1 MDGIDD
7 RRTETGI
14 NGHGYNGYK
23 RFPVLNKR
31 FTVHCEKNLKSF
43 LKEIKILKIK
53 GFG

>member
-1 MDGIDD
+1 MDGIDV

-14 NGHGYNGYK
+14 NGHVT
-23 RFPVLNKR
+23 FPVLNKR

-43 LKEIKILKIK
+43 LKKIKILKIK